1 MCSSN
6 ELLLRVFAALFGG
19 FLGLSLVKFG
29 NPPIMEKWVTSP
41 GGFLELLL
49 GTPWPIGWAYW
60 LLGLV
65 SGVGVLTAH
74 WNQAVLFS
82 PSARRPAQ
90 TATKHSE
97 RYGAAAPRAAKRMA
111 SSPSTAIES
120 KEPRQDGLISPRL
133 ASERGEGESQPAAP
147 RWLIALPLIWLGWQ
161 LLAGIRTLDDQLTT
175 STLKHFTACAACFY
189 LGFFSLSRVKRLQPF
204 WAGLLGGLFLV
215 LASGFMQHFGGLE
228 ETRRY
233 FFLNYVYLHPQEV
246 PPEYLKRLSSTRIF
260 ATLFY
265 PNALAGCL
273 LLLLPVVLTVIWRS
287 GRFFT
292 TAARGLLMGLAG
304 VAGLACLSWSG
315 SKGGWLLTLLLALAV
330 LLRLPLRKQLKITV
344 VCAVLLAGLVGF
356 FWKYSAFFQKG
367 ATSVGA
373 RLDYWRAAVQTARDN
388 PIFGTGPGTFAIPYQ
403 KLKRPDAEMSRL
415 VHNDYL
421 EQASDSGLIGSLAY
435 TVFITGGLMWSYP
448 KARSSARAEKL
459 VDRLP
464 RPGNSSSGASDDYVD
479 GPKDETGLRTPVP
492 SPDNWLPF
500 SVWLG
505 LLGWS
510 CQGLLEFGLYIPA
523 LAWPAF
529 ALLGWLLGSKASAHG

>member
-6 ELLLRVFAALFGG
+6 ELLPRVFAALFGG
-19 FLGLSLVKFG
+19 FLGLSLLKFG

-65 SGVGVLTAH
+65 SAVGVLNAH
-74 WNQAVLFS
+74 WTQAVLFS
-82 PSARRPAQ
+82 PAAPRPA
-90 TATKHSE
+90 ATGTKRGE
-97 RYGAAAPRAAKRMA
+97 CNGAAARRAAKGAA
-111 SSPSTAIES
+111 SPPPTTIES
-120 KEPRQDGLISPRL
+120 KELRQDGLISRGL
-133 ASERGEGESQPAAP
+133 SSERGEGESQPAAP
-147 RWLIALPLIWLGWQ
+147 RWLIALPLLWLGWQ
-161 LLAGIRTLDDQLTT
+161 LLASTRTLDGQLTI

-204 WAGLLGGLFLV
+204 WAGLLGGFFLV
-215 LASGFMQHFGGLE
+215 LVSGFMQHFGGLE

-233 FFLNYVYLHPQEV
+233 FFLNYVYSHPQEV
-246 PPEYLKRLSSTRIF
+246 PPEYLKRLSSPRIF

-273 LLLLPVVLTVIWRS
+273 LLLLPMMLTVIWRS
-287 GRFFT
+287 RRLFT
-292 TAARGLLMGLAG
+292 TAARGFLMGLAA
-304 VAGLACLSWSG
+304 VAGLACLYWSG
-315 SKGGWLLTLLLALAV
+315 SKGGWLLMLLLALV
-330 LLRLPLRKQLKITV
+330 VQLRLPLRRQFKIIV

-388 PIFGTGPGTFAIPYQ
+388 PVFGTGPGTFAIPYQ
-403 KLKRPDAEMSRL
+403 KLKGPEAEMSRL
-415 VHNDYL
+415 AHNDYL

-435 TVFITGGLMWSYP
+435 TLFITGGLVWSYP
-448 KARSSARAEKL
+448 KARSFARAEKP

-479 GPKDETGLRTPVP
+479 GPEDETGLRTPVP